1 MEVMMM
7 MSQTRPFPAVSIL
20 KPTLANATSQRNFK
34 NPKALN
40 LRASISNPNF
50 PLASRIMVTSPMK
63 ALCLVILSKKL
74 DFSSLLSNRIKG
86 FPKVTEEAILGTP
99 TPWPMCLYWFKKME
113 FVALAVLMML
123 MESVKGISL
132 RLLYWENEYKYEFV
146 MLGKVIIMENRA
158 FIIIESAHALHEKKR
173 SKYQWKPSSYYARTS
188 ITSETDWSAASASIP
203 CGEKIFLTIRFANAQ
218 LSSHLGVSR
227 CPASKLIFLDLG
239 HSISE
244 ATLQKE
250 FSDFGEIAEVKLVK
264 GEATKRSKPYAFIQY
279 TSQDDAILALE
290 NMDHKTIDGRLIF
303 VDLAKPGKDRFRG
316 NLKTCGPPKKQ
327 HVQDIQDEVAD
338 CWY

>member
-7 MSQTRPFPAVSIL
+7 MSQTGVSIL
-20 KPTLANATSQRNFK
+20 KPTLANAISQRNFK
-34 NPKALN
+34 NPKTLN

-50 PLASRIMVTSPMK
+50 PLASRIMVT
-63 ALCLVILSKKL
+63 
-74 DFSSLLSNRIKG
+74 N
-86 FPKVTEEAILGTP
+86 
-99 TPWPMCLYWFKKME
+99 
-113 FVALAVLMML
+113 
-123 MESVKGISL
+123 
-132 RLLYWENEYKYEFV
+132 
-146 MLGKVIIMENRA
+146 
-158 FIIIESAHALHEKKR
+158 
-173 SKYQWKPSSYYARTS
+173 
-188 ITSETDWSAASASIP
+188 
-203 CGEKIFLTIRFANAQ
+203 
-218 LSSHLGVSR
+218 
-227 CPASKLIFLDLG
+227 LG

-264 GEATKRSKPYAFIQY
+264 DEAIKRSKPYAFIQY

-327 HVQDIQDEVAD
+327 HVQDTQDEVAD